1 MPPAAGSQR
10 AGRWERADAHACDGD
25 DDGDGGHSDSGHG
38 DGVVT
43 PEPPWFFS

>member
-10 AGRWERADAHACDGD
+10 AGQWERAGAHAYDGD
-25 DDGDGGHSDSGHG
+25 DDGGHG
-38 DGVVT
+38 DGVVA